1 MINPFLF
8 EVFLLKCYIYR
19 VLTINREFGMA
30 SIKENLR
37 AVEERIKAAALK
49 AGRDPGKVKLIA
61 VSKVIEIPLIKE
73 AIDAGHR
80 LFGESKVQEA
90 MEKIKELGRDVQWHM
105 IGHLQRNKVKYIF
118 DLFDMVHSVDNLPLA
133 QEIDKTGRKHE
144 RVMDVLVQVNI
155 SGEETKFGAEVS
167 DARNMIREIAS
178 LSHVSVK
185 GLMTIPPFFDDP
197 EDSRPYFKRLIELRD
212 EIDKEGIEG
221 VFLKELSMGMSNDFE
236 VAVEEGATMVRVGT
250 AIFGPRRY

>member
-1 MINPFLF
+1 
-8 EVFLLKCYIYR
+8 
-19 VLTINREFGMA
+19 MA

-37 AVEERIKAAALK
+37 AVKERIEVAAFK
-49 AGRDPGKVKLIA
+49 AGRDPEKVKLIA

-73 AIDAGHR
+73 AMDAGHR

-90 MEKIKELGRDVQWHM
+90 TEKIKELGRDVQWHM

-118 DLFDMVHSVDNLPLA
+118 DLFDMVHSVDNLSLA
-133 QEIDKTGRKHE
+133 QEIDKAGKKHE
-144 RVMDVLVQVNI
+144 RAMDVLIQVNI
-155 SGEETKFGAEVS
+155 SGEETKFGAEVA
-167 DARNMIREIAS
+167 DARHMIREIAS
-178 LSHVSVK
+178 LSYVSVK

-197 EDSRPYFKRLIELRD
+197 EDSRPYFKRLRELRD
-212 EIDKEGIEG
+212 EIGREGIEG
-221 VFLKELSMGMSNDFE
+221 ISLKELSMGMSNDFE